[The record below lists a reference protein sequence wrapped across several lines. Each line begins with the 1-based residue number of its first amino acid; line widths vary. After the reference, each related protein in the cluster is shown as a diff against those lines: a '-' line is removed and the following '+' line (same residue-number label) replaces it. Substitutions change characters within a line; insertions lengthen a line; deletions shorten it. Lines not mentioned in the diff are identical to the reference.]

1 MLWGPWESYRE
12 CALNYWS
19 QLKAPSASVASSR
32 NLTPCLQPSVFSPF
46 IPQYQVMAFSFL
58 QPSHCWL
65 LSGCSLLRA
74 LPSAVQRCHL
84 RAASASG
91 PRDSQE
97 LPVQVSVGKE
107 THSGPALCPA
117 GSVCFAGRPYSAI
130 AGVQGH
136 AAGDS
141 IGWTPK
147 NLLKCEESKQ
157 SLGMVV
163 HTAVWV

>member
-1 MLWGPWESYRE
+1 MLWGPWESFRE

-19 QLKAPSASVASSR
+19 KLKAPSVSVASSR

-107 THSGPALCPA
+107 TRSGPALCPA
-117 GSVCFAGRPYSAI
+117 GSECVLRWPSLLCNSWCAGTCSGRFNWL
-130 AGVQGH
+130 
-136 AAGDS
+136 D
-141 IGWTPK
+141 PK
-147 NLLKCEESKQ
+147 KSFE
-157 SLGMVV
+157 M
-163 HTAVWV
+163 WRI

>member
-1 MLWGPWESYRE
+1 MLWGPWESFRE

-19 QLKAPSASVASSR
+19 KLKAPSASVASSR
-32 NLTPCLQPSVFSPF
+32 NLTPRLQPSVFSPF
-46 IPQYQVMAFSFL
+46 IPQYQVTAFSFL

-91 PRDSQE
+91 PRESQE

-107 THSGPALCPA
+107 THSAAALCPA
-117 GSVCFAGRPYSAI
+117 GSVCLAGRPYSAI

-136 AAGDS
+136 AAGAS

-147 NLLKCEESKQ
+147 IFWNVKNLS
-157 SLGMVV
+157 SLL
-163 HTAVWV
+163 AW